1 MLLYKNHYKA
11 WLFIIFSFGFTSY
24 ASAQNDST
32 IAEKADTIKSTK
44 QKYHRGDAFVVYGG
58 INWNDLKGT
67 SSLYESVSGPG
78 WHLGIM
84 YKKESFFY
92 WQVGARLNHARFS
105 LTEYN
110 STDTTHDAFS
120 VTDLDIPITAGINL
134 LPITKRV
141 LNVHVFVSAVP
152 VFQLNVGDNS
162 LGITKDQTNSFKF
175 YGQAGAGVDILFL
188 VLEGGI
194 NLGFT
199 DFLKDAESKPNQ
211 FFVSLGFRF

>member
-1 MLLYKNHYKA
+1 M
-11 WLFIIFSFGFTSY
+11 
-24 ASAQNDST
+24 
-32 IAEKADTIKSTK
+32 
-44 QKYHRGDAFVVYGG
+44 
-58 INWNDLKGT
+58 
-67 SSLYESVSGPG
+67 YESVSGPG
-78 WHLGIM
+78 WHLGVM

-92 WQVGARLNHARFS
+92 WQIGARLNQARYKLFM
-105 LTEYN
+105 YN
-110 STDTTHDAFS
+110 SADTTLDEFS
-120 VTDLDIPITAGINL
+120 VTDLDIPVTVGINL